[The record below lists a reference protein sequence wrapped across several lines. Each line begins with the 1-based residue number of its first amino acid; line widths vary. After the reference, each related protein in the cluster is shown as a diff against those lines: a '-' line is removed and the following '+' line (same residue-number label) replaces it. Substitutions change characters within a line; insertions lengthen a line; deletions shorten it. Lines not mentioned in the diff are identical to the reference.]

1 LLLCSFGQWASHAD
15 RFADPTCAA
24 KVGSRQQQ
32 RLRAALGALC
42 DAVGGGPDWAKL
54 VALANDSNGGRL
66 MIDDLKAG
74 CRATLGLTEEQLPD
88 TVIVSL
94 FRQMDK
100 ERRGEADAV
109 ELVLLAGR
117 MADRMSEPPAGALLV
132 EEASPERFRTVH

>member
-1 LLLCSFGQWASHAD
+1 
-15 RFADPTCAA
+15 
-24 KVGSRQQQ
+24 
-32 RLRAALGALC
+32 
-42 DAVGGGPDWAKL
+42 
-54 VALANDSNGGRL
+54 